1 MERRAAMNAII
12 NQVLQGLIVIALD
25 ITLWSG
31 RKKLRPEDLGGVA
44 LPPDKLASLGSKRIY
59 DPDSLCIFATLKRQ
73 AERACSEVGV
83 RFLGGYAVPET
94 KLDDLYVEL
103 ERIQTAFEKAKTH
116 FLSSYDSKLADWLE
130 EAGEWRE
137 IVARAVEPGSA
148 IVSKLAC
155 GFTAYKVGMPEDIKA
170 VATIEKQIGGL
181 ADQLIREV
189 SKAALDAYE
198 DSFKGRTE
206 VTRKALRPLK
216 AIQDKLTGLAF
227 VAPEKISGITTN
239 VEAALNAVPKTG
251 PIEGAVLMG
260 LVGALTELADI
271 DGFVAAAEKAEAEA
285 PVLPAAEAKKKQAP
299 KARTP
304 KAPRPE
310 PDAVPEE
317 KPESEIPVMPE
328 IEMVP
333 EQIEQ
338 PEAWFW

>member
-1 MERRAAMNAII
+1 MNAII

-25 ITLWSG
+25 IPLWSA
-31 RKKLRPEDLGGVA
+31 RKKLRPEDLGGVN

-59 DPDSLCIFATLKRQ
+59 DPDSLNIFATLKRQ
-73 AERACSEVGV
+73 AERACSEIGV

-94 KLDDLYVEL
+94 KLDDLYAEL
-103 ERIQTAFEKAKTH
+103 ERIQTAFGKAKTQ

-148 IVSKLAC
+148 IGSKLAC
-155 GFTAYKVGMPEDIKA
+155 GFTAYKVGMPEDVKA
-170 VATIEKQIGGL
+170 MATVEKQVGGL

-216 AIQDKLTGLAF
+216 AIEDTLTGLAF
-227 VAPEKISGITTN
+227 VAPERISGITTN

-271 DGFVAAAEKAEAEA
+271 DGFVAAAEKAEAKA
-285 PVLPAAEAKKKQAP
+285 LVLPAVEAHAKKKQAS

-304 KAPRPE
+304 KAPQPK

-317 KPESEIPVMPE
+317 EPEAEIPVMPE
-328 IEMVP
+328 IEMIP
-333 EQIEQ
+333 EHMEQ